1 MLFNS
6 QVLPTLT
13 SKRTPRRKSP
23 TQNQPFMK
31 RKNIVITGAS
41 SGLGMGMAREFAQQ
55 GYNLALCA
63 RRTDKLESLKEDL
76 LKINPSIAVLTHP
89 LDVNDSKAVFSVF
102 ESFRKTFEAA
112 GGTLDR
118 VIVNA
123 GIGRGGSLGKGLEGP
138 NIETAITNFCG
149 ALSQMEAALQ
159 IFREQNHGHLV
170 AVSSMSAFRGYPGA
184 MNVYAA
190 TKAGLKSLAEG
201 ARIEVYNR
209 PIRVTTLFPGY
220 IQSEMTDSIG
230 KPPPYMISLEK
241 GARLLVKAINKEKNT
256 AIVPFWPW
264 YFFKVI
270 MNQLSP
276 GMIRKV
282 FG

>member
-1 MLFNS
+1 M
-6 QVLPTLT
+6 
-13 SKRTPRRKSP
+13 
-23 TQNQPFMK
+23 
-31 RKNIVITGAS
+31 RKNILITGAS
-41 SGLGMGMAREFAQQ
+41 SGLGMGMAKEFAKQ
-55 GYNLALCA
+55 GCHLALCA
-63 RRTDKLESLKEDL
+63 RRTERLETLKKEL
-76 LKINPSIAVLTHP
+76 LTINPSIEVLTSS
-89 LDVNDSKAVFSVF
+89 LDVNDTEAVFSIF
-102 ESFRKTFEAA
+102 DSFRTAFETQ

-138 NIETAITNFCG
+138 NRETAMTNFCA
-149 ALSQMEAALQ
+149 ALTQMEAALK
-159 IFREQNHGHLV
+159 IFRDQNHGHLV

-184 MNVYAA
+184 LNVYAA

-209 PIRVTTLFPGY
+209 PIKVTTLFPGY

-241 GARLLVKAINKEKNT
+241 GSRLLVKAIDKEKNT
-256 AIVPFWPW
+256 AIIPFWPW
-264 YFFKVI
+264 YFFKI
-270 MNQLSP
+270 FMNLLSP
-276 GMIRKV
+276 KMVRII